1 MEQSQLGQEL
11 KQKYID
17 LYMDWADRT
26 AQLSHARR
34 LQVGAVIVK
43 DDSVISYGYNG
54 MPAGWDNNCEDK
66 EFMGGDAG
74 GWLSPFEITEYWP
87 YEGTYADSS
96 GNQVNGRYRLKTKPE
111 VLHAES
117 NSIAK
122 LAKSINGGNGASIFI
137 THAPCIDC
145 AKLIYQSGINSVYYR
160 SSYRDTAGLD
170 FLEKSG
176 VSVNQYSV

>member
-1 MEQSQLGQEL
+1 M

-54 MPAGWDNNCEDK
+54 MPAGWDNNCEYEVE
-66 EFMGGDAG
+66 EFQ
-74 GWLSPFEITEYWP
+74 TEYGVGSKLVKTG
-87 YEGTYADSS
+87 E
-96 GNQVNGRYRLKTKPE
+96 LKTKPE

-117 NSIAK
+117 NAIAK
-122 LAKSINGGNGASIFI
+122 LAKSTSSGECASIFI
-137 THAPCIDC
+137 THAPCHDC
-145 AKLIYQSGINSVYYR
+145 AKLIYQSGISSVYYR
-160 SSYRDTAGLD
+160 NAYRDTSGID
-170 FLEKSG
+170 FLTKSN
-176 VSVNQYSV
+176 VKVTQIE